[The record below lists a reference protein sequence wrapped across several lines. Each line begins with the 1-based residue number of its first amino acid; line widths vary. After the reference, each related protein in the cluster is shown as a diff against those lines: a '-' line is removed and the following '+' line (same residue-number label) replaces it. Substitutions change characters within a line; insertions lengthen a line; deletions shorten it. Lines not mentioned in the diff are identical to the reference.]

1 MIMIETLAYE
11 ERPEDFAQV
20 GILRFVVKA
29 TRTDM
34 IEISRKFPWKT
45 LAQIFRADR
54 LLLRQDKLLLLLL
67 VRGCE
72 TLPRE
77 TAPEEVEKHVS

>member
-1 MIMIETLAYE
+1 MIETLAYE
-11 ERPEDFAQV
+11 ESAEDLAQV
-20 GILRFVVKA
+20 GTLRFVIKA

-34 IEISRKFPWKT
+34 IEICCKFPWKT
-45 LAQIFRADR
+45 LAQIFRTNS

-72 TLPRE
+72 TLSGE
-77 TAPEEVEKHVS
+77 IASEEVEKHIS

>member
-1 MIMIETLAYE
+1 MIQTFACE
-11 ERPEDFAQV
+11 ESVEDFAQV
-20 GILRFVVKA
+20 GILRVFVKA

-34 IEISRKFPWKT
+34 IEISRKFPWNALT
-45 LAQIFRADR
+45 QIFCTDR

-67 VRGCE
+67 IRGYE
-72 TLPRE
+72 TLPWE

>member
-1 MIMIETLAYE
+1 MIMIETVAYE
-11 ERPEDFAQV
+11 ESAEDFAQV

-34 IEISRKFPWKT
+34 IEISRKFPWKA
-45 LAQIFRADR
+45 LAQIFRTDR
-54 LLLRQDKLLLLLL
+54 LLLRQDKLLHLLLI
-67 VRGCE
+67 RGRE
-72 TLPRE
+72 TLPWE